1 MNFFSLFKRK
11 IIYNLKKKYPVDQDY
26 FQSADLD
33 FLFNH
38 YGSDK
43 AHIFSKTN
51 NTGHGF
57 SNFYEKQLKNW
68 KDKEIKILEI
78 GSFAGASAAAFVKY
92 FNKSKV
98 FCFDVNI
105 SNFKYHSKNIE
116 VFGVDINNA
125 KKIKDILIKI
135 FNNYK
140 FENFD
145 LIIDD
150 GSHQLSD
157 ILYSLKFF
165 FKYLKKDGIFVI
177 EDYKHPNYYKYNND
191 IDHILVDEL
200 LKNLKE
206 KRNFKSSLFTNDD
219 QLYFFGK
226 ISKIETY
233 EGNLNDSNICFIK
246 KS

>member
-1 MNFFSLFKRK
+1 MNFLSLFKRK
-11 IIYNLKKKYPVDQDY
+11 IIYNLKKKYPIDQDY
-26 FQSADLD
+26 FPTADLD
-33 FLFNH
+33 YLFNH

-43 AHIFSKTN
+43 ANIFSKTN

-57 SNFYEKQLKNW
+57 SYFYEEKLKNW

-78 GSFAGASAAAFVKY
+78 GSFAGASAASFVKY
-92 FNKSKV
+92 FNKAQV

-105 SNFKYHSKNIE
+105 SNFKYYSKNIE
-116 VFGVDINNA
+116 VFGIDINNT
-125 KKIKDILIKI
+125 KKIINILRKI
-135 FNNYK
+135 FNNHK

-165 FKYLKKDGIFVI
+165 FKYLKKDGLFVI

-191 IDHILVDEL
+191 INHILVDEL

-219 QLYFFGK
+219 QLYLFGK
-226 ISKIETY
+226 IRKIETY

-246 KS
+246 KN

>member
-1 MNFFSLFKRK
+1 M
-11 IIYNLKKKYPVDQDY
+11 
-26 FQSADLD
+26 A
-33 FLFNH
+33 
-38 YGSDK
+38 
-43 AHIFSKTN
+43 
-51 NTGHGF
+51 
-57 SNFYEKQLKNW
+57 
-68 KDKEIKILEI
+68 
-78 GSFAGASAAAFVKY
+78 
-92 FNKSKV
+92 NKSKV

-165 FKYLKKDGIFVI
+165 FKYLLFFKQLIFRKFI
-177 EDYKHPNYYKYNND
+177 E
-191 IDHILVDEL
+191 I
-200 LKNLKE
+200 
-206 KRNFKSSLFTNDD
+206 KR
-219 QLYFFGK
+219 
-226 ISKIETY
+226 
-233 EGNLNDSNICFIK
+233 
-246 KS
+246 

>member
-1 MNFFSLFKRK
+1 LNFFSLFKRR
-11 IIYNLKKKYPVDQDY
+11 IIYNLKKKHSVDQDY
-26 FQSADLD
+26 FPSADLD
-33 FLFNH
+33 YLFNH

-43 AHIFSKTN
+43 ANIFSKTN

-78 GSFAGASAAAFVKY
+78 GSFAGSSAAAFVKY

-116 VFGVDINNA
+116 VFGVDINNS
-125 KKIKDILIKI
+125 KKVKYILRKI
-135 FNNYK
+135 FNDYN

-145 LIIDD
+145 LIIED

-157 ILYSLKFF
+157 ILHSLKFF

-206 KRNFKSSLFTNDD
+206 KRNFKSSLFTAND
-219 QLYFFGK
+219 QLYLFGK
-226 ISKIETY
+226 ISKIETFK
-233 EGNLNDSNICFIK
+233 GNLNDSNICFIK
-246 KS
+246 NS

>member
-1 MNFFSLFKRK
+1 MNFFSLFKRR
-11 IIYNLKKKYPVDQDY
+11 IIYNLKKKYSIDQDY
-26 FQSADLD
+26 FPKADLD
-33 FLFNH
+33 YLFNH

-43 AHIFSKTN
+43 AHKLAKTK

-57 SNFYEKQLKNW
+57 SNFYEEQLKNW
-68 KDKEIKILEI
+68 KDREITILEI
-78 GSFAGASAAAFVKY
+78 GSFAGASASAFVKY
-92 FNKSKV
+92 FNKAKV

-105 SNFKYHSKNIE
+105 SNFKYHSKRIE
-116 VFGVDINNA
+116 VFGIDIKNTI
-125 KKIKDILIKI
+125 KIKDILRKI
-135 FNNYK
+135 FKNHN

-191 IDHILVDEL
+191 IDHIFVDEL
-200 LKNLKE
+200 LRNLKE
-206 KRNFKSSLFTNDD
+206 KRNFRSSLFTNDD
-219 QLYFFGK
+219 QLYLF
-226 ISKIETY
+226 SKIRKIESY
-233 EGNLNDSNICFIK
+233 EGNLSDSNICFIK
-246 KS
+246 NS

>member
-1 MNFFSLFKRK
+1 MNFFSLYKRK
-11 IIYNLKKKYPVDQDY
+11 LIYNLRRKKLIDSDNIN
-26 FQSADLD
+26 FNSLD
-33 FLFNH
+33 KLFNY

-43 AHIFSKTN
+43 ANVFSKTQSQ
-51 NTGHGF
+51 GHGY
-57 SNFYEKQLKNW
+57 SKFYEKKLENFKTQKIN
-68 KDKEIKILEI
+68 ILEI
-78 GSFAGASAAAFVKY
+78 GSFSGASAAAFAKY
-92 FNKSKV
+92 FNDV
-98 FCFDVNI
+98 NIFCFDINI

-116 VFGVDINNA
+116 VFGVDINNT
-125 KKIKDILIKI
+125 KKIIDTLRKI
-135 FNNYK
+135 FDNHN

-206 KRNFKSSLFTNDD
+206 KRNFKSSLFTNED